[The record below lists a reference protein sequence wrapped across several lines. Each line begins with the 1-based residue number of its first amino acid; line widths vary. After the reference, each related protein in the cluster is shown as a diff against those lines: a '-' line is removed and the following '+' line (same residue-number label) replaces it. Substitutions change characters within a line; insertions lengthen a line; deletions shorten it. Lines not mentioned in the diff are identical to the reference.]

1 MHYLQLLLH
10 FSPKHHTHDQV
21 THAHVVTS
29 HWSGDAVSAGHL
41 TAFGSH
47 DPLAFLAALEVSS
60 TYFCCF
66 LMEPA
71 WLSPLG
77 PRSSRDERKKAAAP
91 ASKKAWPMDWCLM
104 AHTTSHPVTSYLRKE
119 THHNNTSDINH
130 YIKETQK
137 DYLLFLNGTRC
148 VSYRPNGQT
157 L

>member
-1 MHYLQLLLH
+1 MGCGEEGGVTGGVVRREHREKNVRDNRHKPHTTYL
-10 FSPKHHTHDQV
+10 FSTHVQIRAPV
-21 THAHVVTS
+21 RTQCTTCSCYSTFPPSTTHMIRSHTS

-77 PRSSRDERKKAAAP
+77 PRSSRDERKKRRLQHQRRRGLWTGA
-91 ASKKAWPMDWCLM
+91 
-104 AHTTSHPVTSYLRKE
+104 
-119 THHNNTSDINH
+119 
-130 YIKETQK
+130 
-137 DYLLFLNGTRC
+137 
-148 VSYRPNGQT
+148 
-157 L
+157 